1 MSLHQSPTTANLP
14 RIATREKHTYPSRSP
29 ARQTRI
35 QRMIQD
41 VRHIHAAIGFSGSA
55 ILCVGGA
62 LAILCTMSAVQAGA
76 PYPISFAAGFCTLAC
91 SAGFCAALVA
101 IVNVTGTVTPITEK
115 PQPNHAAWK
124 LAGKLRVSDASRLW
138 CNIEPGCAASQ
149 DSLAWA
155 QAMLNAI
162 KAGELPVIKA
172 PGESQDAIDRDRSNP
187 SWATEIDRHA
197 LRAWAHSHGHSPRFL
212 ID

>member
-1 MSLHQSPTTANLP
+1 
-14 RIATREKHTYPSRSP
+14 
-29 ARQTRI
+29 
-35 QRMIQD
+35 MIRD
-41 VRHIHAAIGFSGSA
+41 VRHIHAAIGFTGAA

-62 LAILCTMSAVQAGA
+62 LAILCTISAVQAGA
-76 PYPISFAAGFCTLAC
+76 PYPISFAAGYCTLAC

-101 IVNVTGTVTPITEK
+101 ILNSTGTTTPVTEK
-115 PQPNHAAWK
+115 PQPNYAAWK
-124 LAGKLRVSDASRLW
+124 LAGRLRVSDASRLW

-162 KAGELPVIKA
+162 KAGELPVAQA
-172 PGESQDAIDRDRSNP
+172 PGESQDAIDRERSNP
-187 SWATEIDRHA
+187 SWATEIDRHT

-212 ID
+212 ND

>member
-1 MSLHQSPTTANLP
+1 MSLHQSPATTNLS
-14 RIATREKHTYPSRSP
+14 RIATREKPTHPNRSP

-41 VRHIHAAIGFSGSA
+41 VRHIHAAIGFTGAA
-55 ILCVGGA
+55 ILCVGGV
-62 LAILCTMSAVQAGA
+62 LAVLCMISAVQVGM

-101 IVNVTGTVTPITEK
+101 ILNVTGTSIPIIEK
-115 PQPNHAAWK
+115 PQPNYAAWK
-124 LAGKLRVSDASRLW
+124 LAGRLRVSDASRLW

-162 KAGELPVIKA
+162 KAGELPVTKT
-172 PGESQDAIDRDRSNP
+172 PGESQDAIDRERSNP
-187 SWATEIDRHA
+187 S
-197 LRAWAHSHGHSPRFL
+197 
-212 ID
+212 

>member
-1 MSLHQSPTTANLP
+1 
-14 RIATREKHTYPSRSP
+14 
-29 ARQTRI
+29 
-35 QRMIQD
+35 MIQD

-101 IVNVTGTVTPITEK
+101 ILNVTGTVTPITEK
-115 PQPNHAAWK
+115 PQPNYAAWK

-172 PGESQDAIDRDRSNP
+172 PGESQDAIDRERSNP

>member
-1 MSLHQSPTTANLP
+1 MSLHQSPTIANLP
-14 RIATREKHTYPSRSP
+14 RIATREKPTHPSRSP
-29 ARQTRI
+29 ARQTLV
-35 QRMIQD
+35 QRTIRD
-41 VRHIHAAIGFSGSA
+41 VRQIHAAIGFTGVA

-62 LAILCTMSAVQAGA
+62 LAILSTISAVQMGA

-101 IVNVTGTVTPITEK
+101 ILKVTGTVAPTTEK
-115 PQPNHAAWK
+115 PQPNYAAWQ
-124 LAGKLRVSDASRLW
+124 LAGRLRVSDASRLW

-162 KAGELPVIKA
+162 KAGELPVTKP
-172 PGESQDAIDRDRSNP
+172 PGEGQDAIDRERSNP
-187 SWATEIDRHA
+187 SWATEIERHA

-212 ID
+212 ND

>member
-1 MSLHQSPTTANLP
+1 
-14 RIATREKHTYPSRSP
+14 
-29 ARQTRI
+29 
-35 QRMIQD
+35 MIQD

-62 LAILCTMSAVQAGA
+62 LAILCTMNAVQAGA

-101 IVNVTGTVTPITEK
+101 ILNVTGTVPPITEK
-115 PQPNHAAWK
+115 PQPNYAAWK

-162 KAGELPVIKA
+162 KAGELPVIRSAGRK
-172 PGESQDAIDRDRSNP
+172 PGCDRSGTQQPELGHRDRSARAKSMGAFARTLAKIPDRLTRRRSALKSAPFVRMREP
-187 SWATEIDRHA
+187 S
-197 LRAWAHSHGHSPRFL
+197 FL
-212 ID
+212 QQDL